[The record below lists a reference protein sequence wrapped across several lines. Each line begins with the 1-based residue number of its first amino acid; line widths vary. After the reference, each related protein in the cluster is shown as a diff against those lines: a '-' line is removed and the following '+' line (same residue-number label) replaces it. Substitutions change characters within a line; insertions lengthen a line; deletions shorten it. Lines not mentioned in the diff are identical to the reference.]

1 MMCMNKL
8 MPLNDREKLLF
19 HILSF
24 LITASLAPNMTK
36 TDVENLIVMIRKERC
51 RSLSDKQVVELKEDV
66 TMEFLLSKPMYEEKA
81 HDIVNEFSRN
91 FKEYM

>member
-1 MMCMNKL
+1 ML
-8 MPLNDREKLLF
+8 SEREKLLF
-19 HILSF
+19 HMLSF

-36 TDVENLIVMIRKERC
+36 ADVEQLVIMIRKERC
-51 RSLSDKQVVELKEDV
+51 RKLSDKEVLDLKEDL

-91 FKEYM
+91 FKEYI